1 MKAASAGLIAHLQQE
16 VTTLTTCWELKRRD
30 GRFFRFTDNVVNLTV
45 DGAVYRADVGYSRT
59 AIANSANLSVDNLQ
73 VDGVFDGD
81 TITEKDL
88 RDGLFDFAEV
98 RIFLVNHQDLAQGIL
113 RMRRGTLGEVQSIP
127 AGQFMAELRGMAQR
141 MQQVIGNLY
150 QPTCRAQ
157 LGGRDR
163 CKFPVDPPVVVR
175 EAAYEAGDFVK
186 AHTGNP
192 TSVLLSVS
200 IADGDLDALTG
211 WTTESGSPSIV
222 ASQDGLGP
230 AEGAGFLTAGGADF
244 VISQTVDLTAIVG
257 FNAADLDSGFY
268 EFQASIRRATTGDGR
283 HSGRV
288 RVEALDSA
296 GEVLAELWNTGY
308 EMIRPSAVWVLR
320 GADSVSLPAGTRSLR
335 FYLEAGN
342 QLGTGSKAAFD
353 NLVAEI
359 VDNDGQ
365 TGSYAFYENRIYE
378 CTSAGVTSAVE
389 PSFDAVVGNTTVD
402 GGVTWTTRESF
413 TRNASVLTAT
423 SNSVFTLSITSSA
436 AGSVDD
442 WFNGGEAIFETG
454 ANAGLPMEVRDYVHS
469 SKQVTLFLPM
479 PNQVAVGDKLRL
491 VPGCNR
497 TRAHCRDKFRIP
509 GGVKLANGN
518 MKEYDGEPDVPGP
531 DAILTYPDAV

>member
-30 GRFFRFTDNVVNLTV
+30 GRFFRFTDNVVSLTV

-113 RMRRGTLGEVQSIP
+113 RLRRGTLGEVQSIP

-150 QPTCRAQ
+150 QATCRAQ

-192 TSVLLSVS
+192 TSVLLSVP

-222 ASQDGLGP
+222 ASQDGLVP
-230 AEGAGFLTAGGADF
+230 AEGTSFLTAGGADF

-257 FNAADLDSGFY
+257 FSAADLDSGFY

-288 RVEALDSA
+288 RAEALDSV

-389 PSFDAVVGNTTVD
+389 PSFDTAVGNTTAD
-402 GGVTWTTRESF
+402 GGVTWTARESF
-413 TRNASVLTAT
+413 TRSASVLTAP
-423 SNSVFTLSITSSA
+423 SNSVFTLSITPSA

-469 SKQVTLFLPM
+469 TKQVTLFLPM